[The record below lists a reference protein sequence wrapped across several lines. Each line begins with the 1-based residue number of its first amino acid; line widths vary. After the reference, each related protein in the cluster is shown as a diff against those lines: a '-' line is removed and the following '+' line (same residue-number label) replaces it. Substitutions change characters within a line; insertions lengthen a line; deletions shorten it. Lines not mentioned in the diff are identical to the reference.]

1 MFMCFTKPSLFI
13 VQLCVLYIELESC
26 LQTPQYRMM
35 SKMMSSFLMHN
46 SASCIYAIKYDEQNR
61 KKAFDLCTDRT

>member
-1 MFMCFTKPSLFI
+1 
-13 VQLCVLYIELESC
+13 
-26 LQTPQYRMM
+26 MM

-61 KKAFDLCTDRT
+61 KKAFDLCADRI